1 MAGQISVGSP
11 PQGGCQSHG
20 FPSGKPE
27 EHRPTAA
34 RPHRSGRRTRRC
46 VSMSASGHLFR
57 ERPAGRYLD
66 AETGFLR
73 LVPEADGQLIRRLDG
88 LEADDLEID
97 PAKPRRPGDAEEV
110 HQLAHAVEFHALPDR
125 TGLRTQRPQIPDR
138 R

>member
-1 MAGQISVGSP
+1 
-11 PQGGCQSHG
+11 
-20 FPSGKPE
+20 
-27 EHRPTAA
+27 
-34 RPHRSGRRTRRC
+34 
-46 VSMSASGHLFR
+46 MSASEHRFR
-57 ERPAGRYLD
+57 ERQAGRYLD